1 MAQPSWWEWELELT
15 PHLEKRMEDRD
26 FTEVDLRRMFAG
38 ATDVRPGTV
47 DGRFVVETS
56 HRGGPWHIIVE
67 PDDELRCIVVVPPTA
82 WRSEMKR
89 PYLEITFRRGK
100 PMAAYL
106 YLPRPAGA
114 RSARTVEARPHVLI
128 DYAVSGEPI
137 GLELTAPAQTQANV
151 INEILRELGLD
162 ALDPADLSPLA
173 A

>member
-1 MAQPSWWEWELELT
+1 
-15 PHLEKRMEDRD
+15 
-26 FTEVDLRRMFAG
+26 
-38 ATDVRPGTV
+38 
-47 DGRFVVETS
+47 
-56 HRGGPWHIIVE
+56 
-67 PDDELRCIVVVPPTA
+67 
-82 WRSEMKR
+82 MKR

-128 DYAVSGEPI
+128 DYATSGEPI
-137 GLELTAPAQTQANV
+137 GLELTAPAHTPANL
-151 INEILRELGLD
+151 INDVLRELGLD